1 MRVGRPLAVRL
12 FSSSAQ
18 CSFTKQKVVKHVLR
32 DYNQT
37 NTFRYSLLD
46 EAAPRL
52 LALPWATP
60 ADLQRLRVP
69 PRRVKIVARE

>member
-1 MRVGRPLAVRL
+1 
-12 FSSSAQ
+12 
-18 CSFTKQKVVKHVLR
+18 VLR

-52 LALPWATP
+52 QALPWARP